1 MMPRTNLA
9 TRPFYN
15 TRAVHAMLALAAVVL
30 LAFTL
35 YNVVQLVRLTASQR
49 TLGAQ
54 AAASEEQAQRLRG
67 EAARIRT
74 QIDQAELESVAAAAR
89 EANGIIDRRAFS
101 WTELFA
107 RLEATLPTEVRITTV
122 QPRVERGIN
131 KIGLVVEARQAE
143 DVSEFIEALEATGAF
158 RNVILLEAQAQENDL
173 LAAAIEGEYE
183 PDGTPEAAAQ
193 GDTGRE

>member
-15 TRAVHAMLALAAVVL
+15 VRAVHAMLGLAALAVL
-30 LAFTL
+30 ALTL
-35 YNVVQLVRLTASQR
+35 YNVVQLVRLTSSQR

-54 AAASEEQAQRLRG
+54 AAASEDQAQRLRT

-74 QIDQAELESVAAAAR
+74 QIDQKELEAVAAAAR

-107 RLEATLPTEVRITTV
+107 RLEATLPAQVRITTV
-122 QPRVERGIN
+122 QPRVERGVT
-131 KIGLVVEARQAE
+131 KIGLVVEARRAE
-143 DVSEFIEALEATGAF
+143 DVQAFIEALEATGAF
-158 RNVILLEAQAQENDL
+158 RDVILLEAQAQEDDL
-173 LAAAIEGEYE
+173 LAAAIEGAYQ
-183 PDGTPEAAAQ
+183 PGGMQAADTP
-193 GDTGRE
+193 GGSGRE

>member
-15 TRAVHAMLALAAVVL
+15 VRAVHAMLGIAALAVL
-30 LAFTL
+30 ALTL

-54 AAASEEQAQRLRG
+54 AAASEDQAERLRN

-74 QIDQAELESVAAAAR
+74 QIDQKELEAVAAAAR

-107 RLEATLPTEVRITTV
+107 QLEATLPAAVRITNV
-122 QPRVERGIN
+122 QPRVDRGVT
-131 KIGLVVEARQAE
+131 KIGLVVEGRRAE
-143 DVSEFIEALEATGAF
+143 DVYAFIEALEATGAF
-158 RNVILLEAQAQENDL
+158 RNVILLEAQAQEDDL
-173 LAAAIEGEYE
+173 LAAAIEGEYQ
-183 PDGTPEAAAQ
+183 PAGTQAPGTPGAP
-193 GDTGRE
+193 GRE